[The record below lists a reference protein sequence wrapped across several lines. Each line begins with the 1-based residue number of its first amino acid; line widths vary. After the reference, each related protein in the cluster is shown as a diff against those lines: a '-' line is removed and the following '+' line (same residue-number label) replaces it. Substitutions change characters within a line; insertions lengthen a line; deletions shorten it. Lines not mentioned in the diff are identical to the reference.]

1 MFSLALADLLV
12 GIALIP
18 QVIREDWIGRE
29 MEKNTNRNGTFT
41 FPETE
46 CRFLHLYHL
55 CILNFLQDTFWND
68 LAQCHHLHIHLHY
81 DLHSKVFHGL
91 IIAWLS
97 WQDYHVEIIFI
108 GLSCTTTRI
117 SLRIVSSQETCSST
131 SPLSLVGFLVWCRRC
146 LCCRPGTTTTSPTSK
161 HAHSHFSGNMKLK
174 IFLRYQEVDMF

>member
-1 MFSLALADLLV
+1 MMFSLALADLLV

-29 MEKNTNRNGTFT
+29 MEKNTNGNGTFT

-81 DLHSKVFHGL
+81 DLHSKVFHDL
-91 IIAWLS
+91 IITWINLHRFAMHNYE
-97 WQDYHVEIIFI
+97 DFFEDRF
-108 GLSCTTTRI
+108 
-117 SLRIVSSQETCSST
+117 
-131 SPLSLVGFLVWCRRC
+131 
-146 LCCRPGTTTTSPTSK
+146 K
-161 HAHSHFSGNMKLK
+161 SGNMFVNLSIVSCWFLGLMQAVPLLSSWNDHHVSDLK
-174 IFLRYQEVDMF
+174 TCSLPFLR